1 MAIFTV
7 GAVEL
12 GPETE
17 IDFADFISI
26 TMGLSI
32 KSAGDFG
39 KDRFEFGLS
48 GDIML
53 RIWSSPDGL
62 RLNLFSTTNKGEIPP
77 LILTFA
83 DEKKP
88 PTLESL
94 ERRLKGM
101 RQLYAIIYLFQE
113 GRTND
118 LSKLLG
124 EDPNADIE
132 HALLKDNE
140 RLQIESFGPGSWVIA
155 LLSQIRSSYKA
166 ILKFAAIIYPQGR
179 DAFLRRLEAETRL
192 KEIEVEKN
200 EFELI
205 AQKTDYALGLAEKLP
220 DPQIKEKLYQRVERE
235 MASFLDMPT
244 ESPAVKNR
252 AMHLLGP
259 RVEEQEHEESK

>member
-94 ERRLKGM
+94 ERRLNGM

-113 GRTND
+113 GRT
-118 LSKLLG
+118 
-124 EDPNADIE
+124 
-132 HALLKDNE
+132 
-140 RLQIESFGPGSWVIA
+140 
-155 LLSQIRSSYKA
+155 
-166 ILKFAAIIYPQGR
+166 
-179 DAFLRRLEAETRL
+179 
-192 KEIEVEKN
+192 
-200 EFELI
+200 
-205 AQKTDYALGLAEKLP
+205 
-220 DPQIKEKLYQRVERE
+220 
-235 MASFLDMPT
+235 
-244 ESPAVKNR
+244 
-252 AMHLLGP
+252 
-259 RVEEQEHEESK
+259 